1 MEISFMTDWSFAMAA
16 FSEDVLK
23 NGEKALM
30 RLRALYRA
38 YGYTQYEM
46 SKFEEYEL
54 YARNKSFLVSDD
66 IITFTGPGGKLMA
79 LRPDVTLSI
88 VKNAKDGDGLRKL
101 YYNEN
106 VYRPSGGHEFKERMQ
121 VGLECVGEI
130 GAYETGEAIFLACR
144 SLAEISPSHCLDI
157 SHMGFLSGLLESAA
171 LTPETQ
177 AEILRRVSEKNVPEL
192 TRLCAARGLPEEF
205 RARSAAAAA
214 LYGSCEEKISE
225 LEAIS
230 ASEKTD
236 GAIRELR
243 QVVET
248 AGGLGAQTDIRLD
261 LSIVNDMRYYSGV
274 IFQGYVDGIPTALLS
289 GGRYDSLMQ
298 KFGKRA
304 GAVGFA
310 VYIDLLERLE
320 TARRREDADV
330 LLLYGEGDSP
340 TAIAAA
346 VRAIADGGRSVRAQK
361 GGAEGVKYKRLAR
374 LTDGGVEYDD

>member
-1 MEISFMTDWSFAMAA
+1 MAA

-38 YGYTQYEM
+38 YGYTRYEM

-66 IITFTGPGGKLMA
+66 IITFTGSGGKLMA

-88 VKNAKDGDGLRKL
+88 VKNSKDGDSLRKL

-106 VYRPSGGHEFKERMQ
+106 VYRPSGEHEFKERMQ
-121 VGLECVGEI
+121 VGLECIGAL
-130 GAYETGEAIFLACR
+130 GAYETGEAIYLACR
-144 SLAEISPSHCLDI
+144 SLSEISPNYCLDI

-171 LTPETQ
+171 TTPETQ

-192 TRLCAARGLPEEF
+192 TRLCAERGLPQEF
-205 RARSAAAAA
+205 RARIAAVAA
-214 LYGSCEEKISE
+214 LYGSFEEKLAE
-225 LEAIS
+225 LETIS
-230 ASEKTD
+230 VSEKTD

-248 AGGLGAQTDIRLD
+248 VRGFGDKTDVRLD
-261 LSIVNDMRYYSGV
+261 FSIVNDMRYYSGV

-289 GGRYDSLMQ
+289 GGRYDSLMR

-330 LLLYGEGDSP
+330 LLLYGERDDP
-340 TAIAAA
+340 VAVAAA
-346 VRAIADGGRSVRAQK
+346 VRAIADAGNSVRAQR
-361 GGAEGVKYKRLAR
+361 GGAEGVKYKRRAR